1 MQDVAKLANVA
12 VGTVSN
18 VLNQPELVAE
28 KTRIKV
34 QDAINQL
41 GFVRNDA
48 ARQLRAGQ
56 SRSIG
61 LIVPDVRNPFFTDVA
76 RGAEDAANAQNLS
89 VLLANSDDE
98 VSREQSMVALFEEQ
112 RVRGVLVSPAGED
125 LEYLKH
131 AKKRGLPV
139 VLVDRKSKEFSWVSV
154 DDIAGGYLAV
164 RHLLETGKTRIA
176 FVGGPLS
183 VPQIADRLAG
193 ARKAIA
199 ENGIASLDV
208 IETSSLSVQ
217 AGRALGNQMKN
228 FDGVFAANDLLAIG
242 IMQACMVDGNINIP
256 SDLALIGYDDID
268 FASAAIVPL
277 TSVRQPSAEIGNAA
291 IELLNSPDIR
301 HVEFQPELVVRAS
314 TN

>member
-1 MQDVAKLANVA
+1 MQDVAKLAKVA
-12 VGTVSN
+12 LGTVSN
-18 VLNQPELVAE
+18 VLNQPDLVSE

-76 RGAEDAANAQNLS
+76 RGAEDAADAQNLS

-112 RVRGVLVSPAGED
+112 RVRGVLVSPAGDD
-125 LEYLKH
+125 LEHLRQ
-131 AKKRGLPV
+131 AKKRGLQI
-139 VLVDRKSKEFSWVSV
+139 VLVDRKSKEFSSVSV
-154 DDIAGGYLAV
+154 DDVAGGYLAV
-164 RHLLETGKTRIA
+164 KHLIEIGKKRIA

-183 VPQIADRLAG
+183 VPQISDRLAG
-193 ARKAIA
+193 AQKAIA
-199 ENGIASLDV
+199 DTRGTSLEV
-208 IETSSLSVQ
+208 IETASLSVQ
-217 AGRALGNQMKN
+217 AGRALGKEMKN
-228 FDGVFAANDLLAIG
+228 FDGVFAANDLVAIG
-242 IMQACMVDGNINIP
+242 IMQACMVDGKINIP
-256 SDLALIGYDDID
+256 ADLALIGYDDID

-277 TSVRQPSAEIGNAA
+277 TSVRQPSADIGKAA
-291 IELLNSPDIR
+291 IELLSSSEIR
-301 HVEFQPELVVRAS
+301 NVEFQPELVIRAS

>member
-1 MQDVAKLANVA
+1 MQDVAKLAKVA
-12 VGTVSN
+12 LGTVSN

-76 RGAEDAANAQNLS
+76 RGAEDAANTQNLS

-125 LEYLKH
+125 LEYLKQ
-131 AKKRGLPV
+131 AKRRGLNI
-139 VLVDRKSKEFSWVSV
+139 VLVDRKSKEFSSVSV
-154 DDIAGGYLAV
+154 DDVAGGYLAV
-164 RHLLETGKTRIA
+164 KHLIEIGKKKIA

-193 ARKAIA
+193 ARKAIT
-199 ENGIASLDV
+199 ENENVSLEV
-208 IETSSLSVQ
+208 IETSTLSVQ

-228 FDGVFAANDLLAIG
+228 FDGVFAANDLVAIG
-242 IMQACMVDGNINIP
+242 IMQACMVDGEINIP
-256 SDLALIGYDDID
+256 NDLALIGYDDID

-291 IELLNSPDIR
+291 IELLNSSEIR
-301 HVEFQPELVVRAS
+301 NVEFQPELVIRAS

>member
-89 VLLANSDDE
+89 VLLANSNDE
-98 VSREQSMVALFEEQ
+98 VLREQAMVALFEEQ

-125 LEYLKH
+125 LEYLKL

-139 VLVDRKSKEFSWVSV
+139 VLVDRKSKEFSSVSV

-164 RHLLETGKTRIA
+164 RHLLESGNTRIA

-208 IETSSLSVQ
+208 IETSLLSVQ

-268 FASAAIVPL
+268 FTSAAIVPL

>member
-1 MQDVAKLANVA
+1 MQDVAKLAKVA
-12 VGTVSN
+12 LGTVSN

-76 RGAEDAANAQNLS
+76 RGAEDAATAQNLS

-98 VSREQSMVALFEEQ
+98 VSREQSMVDLFEEQ

-125 LEYLKH
+125 LEYLKQ
-131 AKKRGLPV
+131 AKRRGLQV
-139 VLVDRKSKEFSWVSV
+139 VLVDRKSKEFSSVSV

-164 RHLLETGKTRIA
+164 KHLIETGKKRIA

-199 ENGIASLDV
+199 ENKITSLDI
-208 IETSSLSVQ
+208 IETPSLSVQ
-217 AGRALGNQMKN
+217 SGRALGDQMKN

-242 IMQACMVDGNINIP
+242 IMQGCMVDGNINIP
-256 SDLALIGYDDID
+256 NDLALIGYDDIH

-277 TSVRQPSAEIGNAA
+277 TSVRQPSAEIGHAA
-291 IELLNSPDIR
+291 IELLNSSEIR
-301 HVEFQPELVVRAS
+301 NVEFQPELVIRAS